1 MFQVPSADT
10 FADTGGVADGPGSC
24 DRATIPL
31 AIRSPCG
38 LANNDNIACRAVEP
52 RGHRC
57 CISSVMCVRSTRDRA
72 AARSRAP
79 VTTDHD
85 RSRPITTDHDRQRC
99 IDVRRPAPDKSQAVD
114 LCSDQIGRA
123 NGWANRRHGLSDL
136 LPAREHVEPVPT
148 LSRDPAPAIS
158 PVLARAIERVDGLTF
173 SADRARDPVH
183 VRAPAPV
190 RAPGRRRRSRNRHRH
205 VDYPGSFGGL
215 ARIT

>member
-1 MFQVPSADT
+1 MWAGQQRQHRLPSSGASRSSLLYQLGDVRSVDT
-10 FADTGGVADGPGSC
+10 
-24 DRATIPL
+24 
-31 AIRSPCG
+31 RSS
-38 LANNDNIACRAVEP
+38 CRAFEGA
-52 RGHRC
+52 GH
-57 CISSVMCVRSTRDRA
+57 D
-72 AARSRAP
+72 RSRP
-79 VTTDHD
+79 ITTDHD